1 MTDKE
6 ISPVLKLIM
15 KDLADEFSVSDEE
28 YRRWFIWYDKL
39 PDYEKLERLLGAVS
53 QYLTSPSS
61 GSAAIM
67 ASAIVC
73 THRYIEEKS
82 LEDF

>member
-1 MTDKE
+1 MNNSE
-6 ISPVLKLIM
+6 LSPVLNLIM

-28 YRRWFIWYDKL
+28 YRRRFIWYDKL

-53 QYLTSPSS
+53 QYLTSPSA